1 MPLVGLTGGL
11 QLPSAEAKGSRRGH
25 GVVPAFVTSLA
36 PCKQLPCKSPSFLI
50 MHNPYNLTWQ
60 TGLLFWLL
68 SKRPDVDGINLM
80 PTRQYL
86 ENCAARTVCR

>member
-1 MPLVGLTGGL
+1 
-11 QLPSAEAKGSRRGH
+11 
-25 GVVPAFVTSLA
+25 
-36 PCKQLPCKSPSFLI
+36 

-60 TGLLFWLL
+60 TRLLFWLL

-86 ENCAARTVCR
+86 ENCAARTPCR